1 MPQVNFTID
10 DTLINR
16 LDMES
21 KRRRA
26 TGKPISRSK
35 LVAIIL
41 DEHFKGVKTLDME
54 SKDLKKEFAIKEAT
68 LRKELADKDAALTEL
83 QRQVEEHT
91 NQDAAIIGLQNEVET
106 LRTQVK
112 ATEEKL
118 VIYTGLNND
127 LKNDK
132 ESLQKQLELVTLRL
146 PPPRVG
152 FWARLFGPKKE

>member
-10 DTLINR
+10 SSIINR
-16 LDMES
+16 LDVEA
-21 KRRRA
+21 RRRSTR

-41 DEHFKGVKTLDME
+41 DEHFKGVRTLDTE
-54 SKDLKKEFAIKEAT
+54 SKDLKKE
-68 LRKELADKDAALTEL
+68 LAEKDAALAEL
-83 QRQVEEHT
+83 QRLVDEHT
-91 NQDAAIIGLQNEVET
+91 NQETAITGLQNEVET

-112 ATEEKL
+112 TLEEKL

-132 ESLQKQLELVTLRL
+132 ETLQKQLELVTLRL
-146 PPPRVG
+146 PPPKVG
-152 FWARLFGPKKE
+152 FWSRIFGGKKKEKE

>member
-10 DTLINR
+10 SSIINR
-16 LDMES
+16 LDVEA
-21 KRRRA
+21 RRRSTR

-41 DEHFKGVKTLDME
+41 DEHFKGVRTLDTE
-54 SKDLKKEFAIKEAT
+54 SKDLKKELAEKET
-68 LRKELADKDAALTEL
+68 VLSEL
-83 QRQVEEHT
+83 QRQVDEHT
-91 NQDAAIIGLQNEVET
+91 NQETAITGLQNEAET

-112 ATEEKL
+112 TLEEKL

-127 LKNDK
+127 LKADK
-132 ESLQKQLELVTLRL
+132 ETLQKQLELVTLRL

-152 FWARLFGPKKE
+152 LWARLFGKKEQKE